1 MDGVCQAGAVND
13 YKLVFLALDIRDVH
27 VMGGGAKIFELLASE
42 DVNGN
47 EMDLGVA
54 VLAGLGRT
62 HFDDLAGAALDDD
75 ESVLA
80 ERRALHR
87 VGFGSTG
94 IGALKGMLMLLG
106 RLISRIRLE
115 TALAH
120 ALVLAENRSREAGS
134 DLPGRRRP

>member
-1 MDGVCQAGAVND
+1 MIP

-27 VMGGGAKIFELLASE
+27 VVGGGAKIFELLAGE

-54 VLAGLGRT
+54 VLAGLGCT
-62 HFDDLAGAALDDD
+62 HFDDLARAVLDDD

-80 ERRALHR
+80 ECRALHR

-94 IGALKGMLMLLG
+94 IGAVEGMLMLFGNLV
-106 RLISRIRLE
+106 SRIRHE
-115 TALAH
+115 IALAH
-120 ALVLAENRSREAGS
+120 APFLAGKV
-134 DLPGRRRP
+134 PGKLEVTYLGIVGHD